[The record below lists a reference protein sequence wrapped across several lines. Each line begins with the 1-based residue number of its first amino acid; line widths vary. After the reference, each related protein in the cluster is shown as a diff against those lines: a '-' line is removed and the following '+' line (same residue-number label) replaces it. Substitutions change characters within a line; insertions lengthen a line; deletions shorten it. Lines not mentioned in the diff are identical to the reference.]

1 MAKYFLIESRSPFD
15 SAEVNNNY
23 QLASDLA
30 SKGNEVSLF
39 LVENGVL
46 AARSTAEINDF
57 SKLTNVNLFADD
69 FSLRERGISPNELK
83 STIKVAG
90 ISIVVEAMAQG
101 SKTMWL

>member
-83 STIKVAG
+83 STIKVAD

-101 SKTMWL
+101 TKTMWL

>member
-39 LVENGVL
+39 LVENGVF

-57 SKLTNVNLFADD
+57 SKLANVNLFADD

-83 STIKVAG
+83 STIKVADIG
-90 ISIVVEAMAQG
+90 IIVEAMAQG
-101 SKTMWL
+101 NKTMWL